1 MVEPGGLR
9 RLSRRRARNVTGGR
23 PFRHEVKVSEAEE
36 AQLVILAARH
46 RVTIPRLLV
55 MSALERSDEITAADK
70 RELLT
75 ELFTIHR
82 LLGNM
87 ANNVNQIAKVAN
99 STRELP
105 PQTDAVLSAAWSTLH
120 RIDGQIERFGL
131 S

>member
-36 AQLVILAARH
+36 AKLVILAARH
-46 RVTIPRLLV
+46 QMTIPRLLV
-55 MSALERSDEITAADK
+55 MSALERSNEITAADK

-75 ELFTIHR
+75 ELFVIHR

-105 PQTDAVLSAAWSTLH
+105 PQTDAVLSAAWSTLR
-120 RIDGQIERFGL
+120 RIDRQIERFGL